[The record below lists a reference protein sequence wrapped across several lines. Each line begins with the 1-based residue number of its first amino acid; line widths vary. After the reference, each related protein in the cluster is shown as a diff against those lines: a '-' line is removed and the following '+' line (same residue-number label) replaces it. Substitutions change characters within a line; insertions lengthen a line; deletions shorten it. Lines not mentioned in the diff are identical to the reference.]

1 MDDEVSEELRAI
13 MEVDQELASILE
25 MGDVYNSTREV
36 EWIAATERRKF
47 LQEAMGRS
55 VPVVGR
61 LRRRLRRNKDA
72 ATLLELSTRLETIQ
86 RDTLYMSEEV
96 SLSGTA
102 SRIWDDLGSKFDDKK
117 AGSVLQQAM
126 MDCGAA
132 MQDLGKAAQAS
143 LTELQKWIR
152 EMDDSDFKYQLTI
165 SILQLVHVLIN
176 SLSDV
181 SGEAGEAGGGARRD
195 GEVNER
201 NRRERGRGRTD
212 IPRWIARALGR
223 FPPAG
228 VPRPSA

>member
-1 MDDEVSEELRAI
+1 

-143 LTELQKWIR
+143 MTGAPGAAA
-152 EMDDSDFKYQLTI
+152 DDSLA
-165 SILQLVHVLIN
+165 S
-176 SLSDV
+176 
-181 SGEAGEAGGGARRD
+181 AGERARLGPRSSHIK
-195 GEVNER
+195 VLL
-201 NRRERGRGRTD
+201 RTSNYQG
-212 IPRWIARALGR
+212 I
-223 FPPAG
+223 
-228 VPRPSA
+228 